1 MWWIIVSWT
10 LERNLSELLIKIQK
24 LFSIKCIWKY
34 RLQNGGFCPAS
45 ITHDPGSNGICPFHI
60 FFRPCMTLTK
70 CRWHGDVKPYER
82 VFRLLVTSLWRYNEV
97 MCPLGIMSGWMTIL
111 WPTMNDTEILLNFDE
126 IFYRRWLHRQYG
138 IPAMSIPVLLMP
150 CSLASPGHQ
159 NSWFSLH

>member
-1 MWWIIVSWT
+1 MNYCQLDSWKKPQWIID
-10 LERNLSELLIKIQK
+10 KKQK

-45 ITHDPGSNGICPFHI
+45 IIHDPGSNGICPFHI
-60 FFRPCMTLTK
+60 FLRPCMTLTK

-138 IPAMSIPVLLMP
+138 IPCQYQCYWCPVPLR
-150 CSLASPGHQ
+150 HQ
-159 NSWFSLH
+159 VIRIHDFHLH